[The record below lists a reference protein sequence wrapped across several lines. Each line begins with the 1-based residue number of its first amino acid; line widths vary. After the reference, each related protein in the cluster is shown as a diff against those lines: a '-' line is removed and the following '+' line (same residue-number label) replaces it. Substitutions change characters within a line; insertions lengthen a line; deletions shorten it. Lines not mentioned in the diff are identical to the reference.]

1 MDSNVSLMITVKDFL
16 KNDKYEVKIKNELGS
31 TSIEFLQ
38 DRTYSI
44 PAYQREIRWTGD
56 NVNILMND
64 IACGKKFLGT
74 ILLNKVS
81 EACYE
86 IIDGQQR
93 VSVFLLIL
101 NVLKSYS
108 YNFEMCNFKN
118 ETYLSLPEVMD
129 LDFQI
134 EKIEN
139 SPKKDEYLKSDILE
153 QRERF
158 EILYKTIK
166 SWLDKKSPSEI
177 TAFKDNL
184 LFSELNII
192 LATNSNSKIFVDY
205 YLDLNDKSVKLDSID
220 ILKATLFKMDFDL
233 MSKEWANVQKSI
245 KNLRLTGFQNY
256 ALNTLYFHYFS
267 CTVNKYLDYKL
278 SDLKQDLKFNK
289 GISINNHYYEA
300 KTSILKAVKDQKFFT
315 CVIDQLKGIAGF
327 LHNAYKN
334 DGLSDIKD
342 KMRQGGCDNDTITC
356 VFEIIS
362 LILRIDDEVPKM
374 LVMKYY
380 LEVLSSE
387 HIDKDDVRSIFDIYI
402 YCILFTLTA
411 GKKESSKLVRVVL
424 SNDWKNKIQEAAV
437 KIWESSRNKINYWKK
452 ITVNG
457 KVTNSSGQFLPK
469 HIMAIKEFFSLK
481 QQKFKINQKGL
492 KEFLTSSNCTAEHF
506 FINKS
511 QKVTFIYGP
520 DSKKAEIKLPRS
532 VTKYI
537 SCPVNYLYI
546 NSDVNGD
553 MGNVSIYE
561 KINILDTKGESAF
574 SSAMSYNYFKT
585 LVELFDKKKNFP
597 DLSLINNKSKAAS
610 ILSNY
615 YKNEMIELMKE
626 YSELIKKL

>member
-1 MDSNVSLMITVKDFL
+1 MDSNVSLMITVSDFL
-16 KNDKYEVKIKNELGS
+16 KNDKYEVNIKNELGF
-31 TSIEFLQ
+31 TSIEFLK

-56 NVNILMND
+56 NVIILMND

-81 EACYE
+81 ESCYE

-129 LDFQI
+129 LDFEI
-134 EKIEN
+134 EKIEK

-166 SWLDKKSPSEI
+166 SWLDKKSPSEK
-177 TAFKDNL
+177 TSFKDNL

-278 SDLKQDLKFNK
+278 VDLKPDLKFNK
-289 GISINNHYYEA
+289 GISINNHHYEA
-300 KTSILKAVKDQKFFT
+300 KTSILKAVKDQEFFK
-315 CVIDQLKGIAGF
+315 CVIEQLKGIAGF

-342 KMRQGGCDNDTITC
+342 RMRQGGCANDTITC

-374 LVMKYY
+374 LVIKYY
-380 LEVLSSE
+380 LEVLSNE
-387 HIDKDDVRSIFDIYI
+387 HINKNDVRSIFDIYI
-402 YCILFTLTA
+402 YCVLFTLTA

-437 KIWESSRNKINYWKK
+437 KIWECSRNKINYWKK

-457 KVTNSSGQFLPK
+457 KATITSGQFLPK
-469 HIMAIKEFFSLK
+469 HVMAIKEFISLIEK
-481 QQKFKINQKGL
+481 KFIINQKKL

-506 FINKS
+506 FINES
-511 QKVTFIYGP
+511 QKITFQYGP
-520 DSKKAEIKLPRS
+520 DSKIAEIKVPRS
-532 VTKYI
+532 VIKYI

-546 NSDVNGD
+546 DSQVNSD
-553 MGNVSIYE
+553 MGNVSICE
-561 KINILDTKGESAF
+561 KINFLKNKGKVAF
-574 SSAMSYNYFKT
+574 SSEMSYNYFQA
-585 LVELFDKKKNFP
+585 LVELFDKKKDFP
-597 DLSLINNKSKAAS
+597 DLSLIKSRSKAAS
-610 ILSNY
+610 MLSNY

-626 YSELIKKL
+626 YSEIIKKL

>member
-166 SWLDKKSPSEI
+166 SWLDKKSPSEK

-585 LVELFDKKKNFP
+585 LVELFDMKKNFP
-597 DLSLINNKSKAAS
+597 GLSLINNKSKAAS
-610 ILSNY
+610 MLSNY